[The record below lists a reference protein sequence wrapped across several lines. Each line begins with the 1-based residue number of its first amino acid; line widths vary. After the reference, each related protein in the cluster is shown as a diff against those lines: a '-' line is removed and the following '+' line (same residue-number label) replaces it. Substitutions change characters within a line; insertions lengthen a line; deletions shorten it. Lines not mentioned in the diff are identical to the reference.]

1 MSRLDV
7 LSQGTF
13 LSFEDEEAWQRKMPQ
28 AEDSC
33 AKAQRWDKD
42 EGKIECEHMAEGG
55 LGENGI
61 ARPHTLVIKLKSTNF
76 QCIVLRQEPTVI
88 YL

>member
-1 MSRLDV
+1 MKKHGKGRCPRQKTAVQRLR
-7 LSQGTF
+7 GG
-13 LSFEDEEAWQRKMPQ
+13 
-28 AEDSC
+28 
-33 AKAQRWDKD
+33 WDKD
-42 EGKIECEHMAEGG
+42 EGRVECDHMAEGG

-76 QCIVLRQEPTVI
+76 QCTVLRQEPTVI